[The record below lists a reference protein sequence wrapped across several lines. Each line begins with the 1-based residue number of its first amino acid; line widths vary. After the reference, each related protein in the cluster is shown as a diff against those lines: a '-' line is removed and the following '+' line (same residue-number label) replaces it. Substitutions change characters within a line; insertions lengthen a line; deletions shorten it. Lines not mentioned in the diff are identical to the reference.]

1 MNIVIIGKN
10 EGASVDNMLASLIDL
25 NCKRIWI
32 ADRCTDGTVKKL
44 KSLKEFYV
52 KTSPFL
58 IGRQTSYC
66 RNLGLSFCD
75 KGENVL
81 FLDGDRY
88 IKHGSIKNLESCK
101 SDIVLLLLE
110 NDNREYM
117 DFQSAYGDIHNGFY
131 SCGVYFKNSAITKI
145 LDFQK
150 GELFSSKMQ
159 KHWGIEDTYLGDVC
173 YHLGLTCEIFTEC
186 RLSGSFDSKTV
197 GMENIEKRLIARQ
210 KLNIKW

>member
-10 EGASVDNMLASLIDL
+10 EGASIDNMLASIVNM
-25 NCKRIWI
+25 NCKRVWV

-44 KSLKEFYV
+44 KSLNEFYI

-58 IGRQTSYC
+58 LGRQTSYC

-88 IKHGSIKNLESCK
+88 IKHGSLKNLEQCK

-110 NDNREYM
+110 YDNRERL
-117 DFQSAYGDIHNGFY
+117 DFSKSYGEIHNGFY
-131 SCGVYFKNSAITKI
+131 SCGVYFKNSALQKI
-145 LDFQK
+145 LKFQK
-150 GELFSSKMQ
+150 GELFSIKMQ
-159 KHWGIEDTYLGDVC
+159 KHWGIEDTFLGDVC
-173 YHLGLTCEIFTEC
+173 YHLGLTCETYQDC
-186 RLSGSFDSKTV
+186 RLNGKFDDKTV
-197 GMENIEKRLIARQ
+197 GIRNIEKRLNARQ
-210 KLNIKW
+210 KLNVKW